1 MSRSIFVTLLALL
14 LAACS
19 ELPSSVTNEDL
30 SIRAHGGTLELTN
43 RATEPLYFR
52 VVVRPVDPLLDWW
65 PCSSPEGCNGVA
77 PGQRQEIP
85 YSEIAEFRPE
95 ASEALLTWWF
105 LEPVGDGYRM
115 VRMHSQILKL

>member
-1 MSRSIFVTLLALL
+1 MTLLALL

-19 ELPSSVTNEDL
+19 ELPSSITNEDL
-30 SIRAHGGTLELTN
+30 SIRAHDGTLLLTN
-43 RATEPLYFR
+43 RGAEPLYFY
-52 VVVRPVDPLLDWW
+52 VVVRPADPLLDWW
-65 PCSSPEGCNGVA
+65 PCSSPERCSAVA

-105 LEPVGDGYRM
+105 LEPAGVGYRT